1 MSSSL
6 NKIVDVTVKVSSPA
20 TISSDFNLGL
30 IIDNRDDSPAAG
42 KVNIYTYANYQVQMV
57 ADGFATT
64 DDAYKKAVIYF
75 SQSEKSSQLA
85 VAGTNAS
92 ETAAN
97 AFTRIRNLNDKFYCF
112 CFADTVEDANVAAV
126 AALVES
132 SSIPTIYFV
141 GSTDEKLIQASTTNL
156 AKTIQTAAYTRT
168 FVFYSLD
175 ENIDAGMVGLIS
187 GLNSLKVNSAYT
199 AAYKTLVGITPSNL
213 SDSELNTLVGYNG
226 NAFTQFGNTYN
237 FTYPCIS
244 GGGYHVDELFLI
256 DAAASLVQQEVVA
269 GLVATKK
276 VPQTESGV
284 DMLVAFASRACN
296 TLENIGLIGGGI
308 WNGEQVLNLNTG
320 DAIEN
325 GYYIEAETIA
335 SQSAANRASRISP
348 PIYIALLATGA
359 IEHVVI
365 NVVVER

>member
-6 NKIVDVTVKVSSPA
+6 NKIVDVTVKVSSPV

-30 IIDNRDDSPAAG
+30 IIDNKNDSPIAG
-42 KVNIYTYANYQVQMV
+42 KFNVYTYANYQTQMV

-64 DDAYKKAVIYF
+64 DEAYKKAVVYF
-75 SQSEKSSQLA
+75 SQAEKSSQLA
-85 VAGTNAS
+85 VAGINAS
-92 ETAAN
+92 ETAQD
-97 AFTRIRNLNDKFYCF
+97 AFTRIRNMNDRFYCF
-112 CFADTVEDANVAAV
+112 CFSEGVEDTNISAV
-126 AALVES
+126 AALVETS
-132 SSIPTIYFV
+132 AVPTIYFV
-141 GSTDEKLIQASTTNL
+141 GSSDEKCIQANTTNI
-156 AKTIQTAAYTRT
+156 AKTIQSANYTRT
-168 FVFYSLD
+168 FVFYSKD
-175 ENIDAGMVGLIS
+175 SNIDAGVVGLIS
-187 GLNSLKVNSAYT
+187 GLNSMKVNSAYT
-199 AAYKTLVGITPSNL
+199 AAYKTLVGVTPSNL
-213 SDSELNTLVGYNG
+213 SDTELNTLTSYNG

-244 GGGYHVDELFLI
+244 GGSYHVDELFLI
-256 DAAASLVQQEVVA
+256 DAAASLIQQEVVA
-269 GLVATKK
+269 GLVATRK

-325 GYYIEAETIA
+325 GYYVEAESIA
-335 SQSAANRASRISP
+335 SQSIADRASRISP